1 MATLRSDRLVSTTP
15 PPHQDNANALTAAEH
30 LVGYSLSDVPLFKR
44 NQLEPVKDLKLLVKD
59 YAPIAKNALT
69 ILVNISSDAEV
80 LKSLAKDDALLET
93 LLSRITVCQ
102 FTSAHDLDISVA
114 DTRRRIRKS
123 RVRMRSQCCWPTWP
137 RMTPYNGCWS

>member
-1 MATLRSDRLVSTTP
+1 MHAT
-15 PPHQDNANALTAAEH
+15 NANIKPATEN
-30 LVGYSLSDVPLFKR
+30 LVGYSDSNLALFKR

-69 ILVNISSDAEV
+69 ILINISSDTEV

-102 FTSAHDLDISVA
+102 FTEHA
-114 DTRRRIRKS
+114 T
-123 RVRMRSQCCWPTWP
+123 T
-137 RMTPYNGCWS
+137 NGIEVDDVVEPQGEERE